1 MDKFFQFTK
10 ATLKDTNNTEKMSFN
25 ESPKLM
31 SMKEGEPSFDDQIKA
46 TRRAQIDAK
55 IQEEVKKLKKL
66 KAKK

>member
-31 SMKEGEPSFDDQIKA
+31 SVREGEPSFDEQIKA

-55 IQEEVKKLKKL
+55 IQEELKKL